1 MALDE
6 TRDRLLEA
14 AGSEF
19 AAHGFEGATVRA
31 ICDRAGVNLAAVNYH
46 FGDKERLYE
55 AVVMRAH
62 EARPRFDPGPAGEA
76 AGEALGRF
84 VHHFL
89 REVVFGPKDPW
100 HQAIVMRE
108 IARPSAVAERLVREA
123 FRPRFEAL
131 RAILRRLAPGADD
144 RRLDALGF
152 SVIGQC
158 LHYKLGAVVTERVVG
173 AAAFAAL
180 DLDYLVDHVTRFTL
194 AALGAGE
201 PMNGQDPRGG
211 DGR

>member
-14 AGSEF
+14 AGREF

-62 EARPRFDPGPAGEA
+62 EARARFEPGPAGEPAGA
-76 AGEALGRF
+76 ALRRF

-89 REVVFGPKDPW
+89 RQAVFGPKDPW
-100 HQAIVMRE
+100 HQAVVMRE
-108 IARPSAVAERLVREA
+108 IARPSAVSDRLVREA
-123 FRPRFEAL
+123 FRPQYEAL
-131 RAILRRLAPGADD
+131 RAILRVLAPGADD

-158 LHYKLGAVVTERVVG
+158 LHYKLGAVVSERVVG
-173 AAAFAAL
+173 AEAFAAL
-180 DLDYLVDHVTRFTL
+180 DLDYLVDHITRFTL
-194 AALGAGE
+194 AALGAAGPIGAGGSQGE
-201 PMNGQDPRGG
+201 